1 MFDLTGRKALVTGA
15 TGGLGGAIARTLHA
29 QGASVAISGT
39 RAEALEAL
47 AAELGE
53 RVVIA
58 PCNLSDKD
66 SVEALVPTAEEKL
79 GGLDILVNN
88 AGITRDNLFLRL
100 KDEDWDSVLA
110 VNLTAAFRLSR
121 AAVRLSRA
129 AVKSMMRRR
138 YGRIVAIGSVVAT
151 TGNPGQGNYA
161 AAKAGLIGMSKALAA
176 EVASR
181 NITVNVV
188 APGFIESPM
197 TQALNDKQR
206 EGILSGVP
214 MGRLGEGADV
224 AAAVAFLA
232 STEAGYVTG
241 QTLHVNGGMAM
252 I

>member
-39 RAEALEAL
+39 RADALEAL

-66 SVEALVPTAEEKL
+66 SVEALVPSAEEKL

-88 AGITRDNLFLRL
+88 AGITRDNLFMRL

-121 AAVRLSRA
+121 AAV
-129 AVKSMMRRR
+129 KSMMRRR
-138 YGRIVAIGSVVAT
+138 YGRIVAIGSVVGT

-214 MGRLGEGADV
+214 MGRLGAGGDV